1 MLCGVA
7 WDIHSMILFRA
18 LQGLLGAS
26 MIPTVFTSSFFY
38 FQGSRRVYS
47 AAVIGTIAPEES
59 SHDAISELKN
69 LIIRLEKTMNAQSRA
84 FRALVDLLQDKGI
97 VRRGEL
103 GQRTS
108 KK

>member
-1 MLCGVA
+1 M
-7 WDIHSMILFRA
+7 
-18 LQGLLGAS
+18 
-26 MIPTVFTSSFFY
+26 PE
-38 FQGSRRVYS
+38 
-47 AAVIGTIAPEES
+47 AVVEPDHQIGTIAPGDGVS
-59 SHDAISELKN
+59 QDAIGELKT
-69 LIIRLEKTMNAQSRA
+69 LLIRLEKSVNAQSRA